1 MGAMK
6 KLALELHMAG
16 KCDRKTCVF
25 CRFMGESEHKAQRRF

>member
-16 KCDRKTCVF
+16 KCDTKICLF
-25 CRFMGESEHKAQRRF
+25 CESEHKAQRRF